1 MKSLVVALALAVA
14 ARSASAQAKCLEQVK
29 FPPVGRW
36 AQYQAVYKEDP
47 YTLRYAVV
55 GVEPRSGK
63 RLQWVE
69 MRMKG
74 KKPNQNMI
82 YQMLVPGSLMEMSQ
96 VEEIVFKPAEKPA
109 MKMTGPMLSMI
120 RGELEKQSFYG
131 DMCKGVTL
139 VGKEKVTV
147 PAGSF
152 QALHFRS
159 EEHGSDSWISSA
171 IPFSLVK
178 STGKD
183 YKVELTAQGS
193 GAKSS
198 ITEKPREM
206 PRMRTA
212 PGR

>member
-1 MKSLVVALALAVA
+1 MKSLVVAFVLVVA
-14 ARSASAQAKCLEQVK
+14 ARSGAAQAKCLEQVK

-47 YTLRYAVV
+47 YTLRYAVI
-55 GVEPRSGK
+55 GVEPRGGK

-74 KKPNQNMI
+74 KKPNQNVI

-96 VEEIVFKPAEKPA
+96 VQEIVFKPAGKPA
-109 MKMTGPMLSMI
+109 LKMSGPMLSMI

-139 VGKEKVTV
+139 VGREKVAV

-159 EEHGSDSWISSA
+159 EEHASDSWISSS

-183 YKVELTAQGS
+183 YKVELIALGS

-198 ITEKPREM
+198 ITENPKEM
-206 PRMRTA
+206 PGLGAA

>member
-1 MKSLVVALALAVA
+1 MKSLIIALAIAVA
-14 ARSASAQAKCLEQVK
+14 ARSGAAQARCLEQVK
-29 FPPVGRW
+29 FPRLGRW
-36 AQYQAVYKEDP
+36 AQYEAVYKEDP
-47 YTLRYAVV
+47 YTLRYAVI
-55 GVEPRSGK
+55 GIEPRGGK

-74 KKPNQNMI
+74 KKPNQNVI

-96 VEEIVFKPAEKPA
+96 VQEIVFKPAEKPA
-109 MKMTGPMLSMI
+109 MKMSGPLLSMI

-159 EEHGSDSWISSA
+159 DEHASDSWLSSA
-171 IPFSLVK
+171 IPFSLVR

-183 YKVELTAQGS
+183 YKVELIAQGS

-198 ITEKPREM
+198 ITEKPKEIRGLG
-206 PRMRTA
+206 PA
-212 PGR
+212 PDR